1 MSRTGDPPPEWGVG
15 CEQMPPHPG
24 SWEAED
30 NRGNAGHPRAPR
42 PAEPPRPPGPGRCA
56 QRSCLPCERGSGLPA
71 GDTASRTATRRGWG
85 GLREAARGRPQTPEN
100 SCLENENAA

>member
-15 CEQMPPHPG
+15 CEQMPPRPG

-42 PAEPPRPPGPGRCA
+42 RAEPPRPPGPGRCA

-71 GDTASRTATRRGWG
+71 GDAAS
-85 GLREAARGRPQTPEN
+85 RGRP
-100 SCLENENAA
+100 AAQPRGGGGGDSARRHVAGRERRKILA